1 MSKLLKVL
9 IALLVVVS
17 IVCGIIYFSA
27 DNKTDETNN
36 SKKEADE
43 NIKSIIPKNLSIKD
57 EKVTIENGQL
67 NFEATIHN
75 TQDKKV
81 KIKNVIVTIRDEKK
95 KTISQLNIAVNNTL
109 GYAQSMQISS
119 QEMVNYDGKY
129 KDIVYRFEVE

>member
-1 MSKLLKVL
+1 MASDL
-9 IALLVVVS
+9 
-17 IVCGIIYFSA
+17 
-27 DNKTDETNN
+27 
-36 SKKEADE
+36 
-43 NIKSIIPKNLSIKD
+43 
-57 EKVTIENGQL
+57 
-67 NFEATIHN
+67 
-75 TQDKKV
+75 DKKV